1 MNVKNCRKCG
11 KLFNYVYG
19 PVVCPACKE
28 ALEKKFQQVKSY
40 IQQHGRATME
50 EVLRCRYSTDPAVD
64 QTGKTAVCR

>member
-19 PVVCPACKE
+19 SAICPACKE
-28 ALEKKFQQVKSY
+28 ALEAKFQEVRKY

-50 EVLRCRYSTDPAVD
+50 EVSEECDVD
-64 QTGKTAVCR
+64 TA